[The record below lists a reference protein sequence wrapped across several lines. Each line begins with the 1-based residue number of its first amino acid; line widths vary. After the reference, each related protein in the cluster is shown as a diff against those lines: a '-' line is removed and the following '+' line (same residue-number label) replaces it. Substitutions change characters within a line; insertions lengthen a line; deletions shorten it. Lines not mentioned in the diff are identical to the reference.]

1 MEAVLL
7 APGEGEVIEDRPDRF
22 VEVKADREELAV
34 TESRYGPGQSGPGP
48 HVHRE
53 HADCFW
59 ALDGEL
65 TFGLADETAR
75 LPAGGFLLV
84 PPNVVHTFSNEGPG
98 DARFLNVHAPS
109 KGFVDHLRAMR
120 DDQDGEAMD
129 RFDTFD
135 PPADGGRPAAD
146 ALVRAPGAGDSL
158 ALGTST
164 AVVKAGGEHAGGVLS
179 LTETTLAP
187 GFPGPVPHHHE
198 SFVDSFYLLDGRL
211 GLLLGERSVEAT
223 AGTYALV
230 PPGVVHTFSNPGGEP
245 VRLLNLMAPGG
256 FERYLREAAAAMPPG
271 TAPDPQLMAE
281 IASRYDFHPGR

>member
-1 MEAVLL
+1 
-7 APGEGEVIEDRPDRF
+7 
-22 VEVKADREELAV
+22 
-34 TESRYGPGQSGPGP
+34 
-48 HVHRE
+48 
-53 HADCFW
+53 
-59 ALDGEL
+59 
-65 TFGLADETAR
+65 
-75 LPAGGFLLV
+75 
-84 PPNVVHTFSNEGPG
+84 
-98 DARFLNVHAPS
+98 
-109 KGFVDHLRAMR
+109 MR

-281 IASRYDFHPGR
+281 IASRYDFHPVG